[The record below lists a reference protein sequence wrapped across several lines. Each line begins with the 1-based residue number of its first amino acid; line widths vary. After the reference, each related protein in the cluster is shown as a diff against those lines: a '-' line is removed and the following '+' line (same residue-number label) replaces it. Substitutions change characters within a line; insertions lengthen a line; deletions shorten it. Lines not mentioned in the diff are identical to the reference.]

1 MDKKISNIKDRVL
14 YISELQEVNKEKF
27 FEELGVSY
35 ANFKGIQKKSALNS
49 DTIAKILTKYPEID
63 PEWLILGTG
72 SHWRSSYV
80 SIDDVLPNKSKVK
93 KEVFDNSLEREN
105 VFQKKLIELQES
117 SLIDKDKIISNLEK
131 QLSELKFTKSEPF
144 LYSNVAERTP
154 ELIKKK
160 K

>member
-14 YISELQEVNKEKF
+14 YICELQEVNKEKF

-80 SIDDVLPNKSKVK
+80 SIDDVLPKTSKVK
-93 KEVFDNSLEREN
+93 EVSDTSLEREN
-105 VFQKKLIELQES
+105 VFQKKLIQLQES
-117 SLIDKDKIISNLEK
+117 SLVDKDKIISNLEK
-131 QLSELKFTKSEPF
+131 QLSELKYTPKESF
-144 LYSNVAERTP
+144 LYPNVAERSS